1 MLLTPKKYV
10 EGCMLYKV
18 VSTTPP
24 PINLVAN
31 NSRFVSLFKEV
42 EMADSIESREDSGKG
57 LKENVRFTVSDA
69 LDSIKLN
76 KFTWSIFFLV
86 GLAMMFDGYD
96 YMIVSYTMPQI
107 AQEWGLDSVAKGSLS
122 SWSMVGLVIGSFMA
136 GPLSDTFGRKKI
148 ITIAVFGYG
157 LLTIPVFFA
166 PNFLFFAIFRVAA
179 GVGLGLC
186 TPIVT
191 TLFAEFTPTRYRSFF
206 VTFGMAWM
214 IMGWVM
220 AGIIGTAVVSVTT
233 WHWCYLIGGLPAI
246 FAFVLWKFLPE
257 SPHWYANKG
266 NTEKAAETLM
276 LIERR
281 AGKKIAF
288 DLAAQNI
295 IVPPKPK
302 TVGPKAVL
310 SNRYIKMTLG
320 FWIIYFAGNFAIYG
334 VNAWLPSLMLER
346 GYELPAAYALAI
358 AQNAAAVI
366 ANCSTGVMA
375 EKLGRRKNLMV
386 GFALSLLAIILAAQ
400 ISGMYALVL
409 GAMIFLGFALNYM
422 ITALQPLM
430 AESYPTEFRNTGVG
444 MTVAVGRV
452 GGIVAPIVLGLL
464 LSLNLG
470 YANTFMFLLIPI
482 AIGMIAAII
491 LVKKETQGKTI
502 DDLCVEEEA

>member
-1 MLLTPKKYV
+1 
-10 EGCMLYKV
+10 
-18 VSTTPP
+18 
-24 PINLVAN
+24 
-31 NSRFVSLFKEV
+31 
-42 EMADSIESREDSGKG
+42 
-57 LKENVRFTVSDA
+57 
-69 LDSIKLN
+69 LDSIGLN

-107 AQEWGLDSVAKGSLS
+107 ALEWGLDSVAKGSLS
-122 SWSMVGLVIGSFMA
+122 SWSMVGLVIGSFLA
-136 GPLSDTFGRKKI
+136 GPLSDSFGRKKV

-166 PNFLFFAIFRVAA
+166 PNFLFFAVFRVLA

-186 TPIVT
+186 TPVVT

-214 IMGWVM
+214 IVGWVV
-220 AGIIGTAVVSVTT
+220 AGLVSTVVVSIAT
-233 WHWCYLIGGLPAI
+233 WHWCYLIGGFPAV
-246 FAFVLWKFLPE
+246 FAFFLWKFLPE

-266 NTEKAAETLM
+266 NTEMAAQTLQ
-276 LIERR
+276 LIEKR
-281 AGKKIAF
+281 AGKPMGF
-288 DLAAQNI
+288 CLLGSNI
-295 IVPPKPK
+295 IIPPKPK
-302 TVGPKAVL
+302 TLGPKAVL
-310 SNRYIKMTLG
+310 SGRYIKVTLG

-334 VNAWLPSLMLER
+334 VNAWLPSLMIER
-346 GYELPAAYALAI
+346 GYEISAAYALAI

-375 EKLGRRKNLMV
+375 EKLGRRRNLLL
-386 GFALSLLAIILAAQ
+386 GFSLSLLAIIAAAQ
-400 ISGMYALVL
+400 VSGSYAVVL
-409 GAMIFLGFALNYM
+409 AAMIFLGFALNYM

-452 GGIVAPIVLGLL
+452 GGIVAPVILGLL

-470 YANTFMFLLIPI
+470 YSNTFMFLLIPI
-482 AIGMIAAII
+482 AIGMLASIALIH
-491 LVKKETQGKTI
+491 KETQGMTI
-502 DDLCVEEEA
+502 DELNKE